1 MLNLALWFM
10 ALDAIWEILRQ
21 HKCDQKMYSC
31 SCRGIELPKKNLYLL
46 QIVIMCLCCLPC
58 NYFILFCLLTPLV
71 YIVACFIMG
80 MHTGKG
86 NQVEIWA
93 ARHKNQS
100 NSDFACHYAAW
111 KHLCFLDNR
120 FSLLWLPYSDHL
132 FPPTMS
138 PPAAD
143 TVHDDH

>member
-1 MLNLALWFM
+1 MFYFVIYGI
-10 ALDAIWEILRQ
+10 AIRRRKKIANINAIR
-21 HKCDQKMYSC
+21 MYSC
-31 SCRGIELPKKNLYLL
+31 SCRGVELPKKKNLL
-46 QIVIMCLCCLPC
+46 QIVIMCICLCCLPC

-86 NQVEIWA
+86 NQLEIWA

-120 FSLLWLPYSDHL
+120 FSPLVAL
-132 FPPTMS
+132 FRSSFPSTMS